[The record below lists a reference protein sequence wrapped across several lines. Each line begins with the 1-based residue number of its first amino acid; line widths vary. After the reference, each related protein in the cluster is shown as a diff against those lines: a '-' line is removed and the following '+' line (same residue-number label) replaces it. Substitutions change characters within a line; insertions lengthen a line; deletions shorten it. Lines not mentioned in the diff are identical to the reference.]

1 MPFGMGWGVKHGR
14 AHRLV
19 ISVIAQT
26 RVLHPC
32 EETMCVL
39 KKDNRKVRK
48 SEGTPGKG
56 HLTQEDLVEASSG
69 PSRSEAG
76 SFGELWK

>member
-1 MPFGMGWGVKHGR
+1 MFPAGASIDWL
-14 AHRLV
+14 LV
-19 ISVIAQT
+19 LLLRPGSCI
-26 RVLHPC
+26 LG
-32 EETMCVL
+32 EKTMCVL

-69 PSRSEAG
+69 PSRSELVAL
-76 SFGELWK
+76 GESGK